1 MNFYQPFVYNRD
13 EILRKFEY
21 KTKETLTDID
31 IPTDCQLF
39 FKENY
44 RFFLGNEGYFYIKT
58 AQNSKNHRK
67 NRENVIIEA
76 YLLEMLNE
84 YEQGFLL
91 KYHGIFHSSEN
102 LEIKAESGIFS
113 LKNALKMGK
122 IYKID
127 EIAYFLSEICE
138 ILAFLEEIGVAYR
151 NLNEK
156 NVILIEK
163 ISEKKKFCYR
173 LIDFSNACL
182 LRIGEKLITKDKIEE
197 NSKIPEKTDKKTDFF
212 NVFKADVYDLAL
224 LCLKM
229 MGFNEK
235 PAFLEEKC
243 EFFNENQHKIREILL
258 EMLHENPGKRPNFIK
273 IKAFIEKKE
282 AKSPNDEY
290 FYYKIWRKKR
300 FFNETSEKSFFLA
313 QQFMKQKQWS
323 EAKFH
328 LKQQENSTNFAL
340 LSQIY
345 QKINKFEKSR
355 FFLEKNLVFSEE
367 NSRNIAEAYASLA
380 EFSCFM
386 GNYSEAEV
394 FCLKSIEN
402 SENSDNLSGFY
413 SILGKIYTKMGK
425 FREAEEN
432 YIYSIEL
439 LKENQL
445 ENTNF
450 FAVSLNNMGNFY
462 LKMRN
467 FEKSIDFFNKSKEI
481 IEKNS
486 LSDDLLIKIMINL
499 GNFYLKIKDFKKSGS
514 FFADSLLKTLEIYQE
529 NSSEHAEALSN
540 IAKFHL
546 KSGNLPAADQ
556 NYQKS
561 LEILSYFQE
570 SLIKIAEIYQKLASI
585 HDKLFKFESARKFYE
600 NSVEI
605 YQKLFGRNHEYT
617 ATALNN
623 LACFFVSREENLDK
637 VEEIFLKVLSIK
649 SRKSKILFNLA
660 RFYERKGK
668 IKESEEYFLQLLELN
683 TSIYGLKHEKTFKVL
698 RNLGILHRE
707 KGNLKKS
714 EDFLTKALKIA
725 KWNIKINA
733 FKRAYQ
739 TVESLPSINRGDTR
753 LLSQAFAKIEKLG
766 EDASLS
772 QESPGL
778 NQNIRLYQE
787 KTENGGF
794 LREIKENEEGDDWR
808 VTAKIEIIGDLVELY
823 QKMGHF
829 SKALEVYTTE
839 IDNLTEFHGGN
850 MREIAILFN
859 NIAFLAYK
867 AKNFTVSESFF
878 MKSIDI
884 FLDLYGEND
893 SNTGISIQNL
903 GTFYQNIGEYDKSL
917 EFYNRA
923 LNIFDMVYGDYH
935 EKIANIC
942 SDIADLHLKRGQL
955 KEAEEILERGVKVF
969 RICYGE
975 ENPEFFQE
983 KIDLLNEIKQEIN
996 KTAFDLIKGSFLSKK

>member
-1 MNFYQPFVYNRD
+1 M
-13 EILRKFEY
+13 
-21 KTKETLTDID
+21 D
-31 IPTDCQLF
+31 IPSDFLLF
-39 FKENY
+39 SKENY
-44 RFFLGNEGYFYIKT
+44 NFYIGKEGYFYIKT
-58 AQNSKNHRK
+58 AENSKNRRK
-67 NRENVIIEA
+67 IRENAIIEA
-76 YLLEMLNE
+76 YLLEMIDE
-84 YEQGFLL
+84 YEQDFLL
-91 KYHGIFHSSEN
+91 KYQGIFTSSNEN
-102 LEIKAESGIFS
+102 LEIKAETGVFS

-122 IYKID
+122 IYKME
-127 EIAYFLSEICE
+127 EIGLFLSEICQ
-138 ILAFLEEIGVAYR
+138 ILAFFEEIGLAFR
-151 NLNEK
+151 NLKEK
-156 NVILIEK
+156 NVVFIEK
-163 ISEKKKFCYR
+163 ISEKKRFSYR

-182 LRIGEKLITKDKIEE
+182 LRKGEKLISKDKIEG
-197 NSKIPEKTDKKTDFF
+197 NSEIPEKNDRKTGFF

-229 MGFNEK
+229 MGVNEK
-235 PAFLEEKC
+235 NTFFEEKGQNY
-243 EFFNENQHKIREILL
+243 EENQHKIREILL
-258 EMLHENPGKRPNFIK
+258 EMLQENPGKRPNFLQ
-273 IKAFIEKKE
+273 IKAFIDKSE
-282 AKSPNDEY
+282 AKSAAIDEY
-290 FYYKIWRKKR
+290 FYYKLWRKRR
-300 FFNETSEKSFFLA
+300 FSKKTSEKSLFLA
-313 QQFMKQKQWS
+313 RQFMNLKQWS

-328 LKQQENSTNFAL
+328 LKQHESSKNFAEL
-340 LSQIY
+340 AEIY
-345 QKINKFEKSR
+345 QKVNKFEKSR
-355 FFLEKNLVFSEE
+355 YFLQKNLSFSQE
-367 NSRNIAEAYASLA
+367 NSRNIAEAYALLA
-380 EFSCFM
+380 EFSFFM
-386 GNYSEAEV
+386 CGYSEAEV

-413 SILGKIYTKMGK
+413 SILGKIYRKMGK
-425 FREAEEN
+425 LREAEEN
-432 YIYSIEL
+432 YIYSTEL

-445 ENTNF
+445 ENTEV
-450 FAVSLNNMGNFY
+450 FAVSLNNLGNFY
-462 LKMRN
+462 LKMKN
-467 FEKSIDFFNKSKEI
+467 YGKSIELFNKSREI
-481 IEKNS
+481 IERNS
-486 LSDDLLIKIMINL
+486 LSDDLLIKIIINL

-514 FFADSLLKTLEIYQE
+514 FFANSLLKTLEIYQE

-546 KSGNLPAADQ
+546 KSGNLSSAEQ

-561 LEILSYFQE
+561 LQILSFFQE
-570 SLIKIAEIYQKLASI
+570 NLIKIAEIYQKLASI
-585 HDKLFKFESARKFYE
+585 HHKLLKFESAKKFYE

-605 YQKLFGRNHEYT
+605 YQKLFGLSHEYT

-668 IKESEEYFLQLLELN
+668 IKESEDYFLQLLDQN
-683 TSIYGLKHEKTFKVL
+683 TAIYGPKHQKTFQVL
-698 RNLGILHRE
+698 RNLGILHRD

-714 EDFLTKALKIA
+714 EDFLTKALTIA

-733 FKRAYQ
+733 FHRTHQ
-739 TVESLPSINRGDTR
+739 TVESLPNIEKGGSR
-753 LLSQAFAKIEKLG
+753 LLSHAFSKIEKLG

-778 NQNIRLYQE
+778 PQSISLFQE
-787 KTENGGF
+787 KEN
-794 LREIKENEEGDDWR
+794 LREMMPENDEVDDWR
-808 VTAKIEIIGDLVELY
+808 LNAKVEIIGDLVELY

-829 SKALEVYTTE
+829 SKALDVYTAE
-839 IDNLTEFHGGN
+839 IDNLTEFHGAN

-878 MKSIDI
+878 VKSINI
-884 FLDLYGEND
+884 FIDLYGEND

-903 GTFYQNIGEYDKSL
+903 GTFYQNTGEYDKSL
-917 EFYNRA
+917 EFYSRA
-923 LNIFDMVYGDYH
+923 LNIFDMVYGSYH

-942 SDIADLHLKRGQL
+942 SDIAELHLKRGQL

-969 RICYGE
+969 RVCYGE

-996 KTAFDLIKGSFLSKK
+996 KTPFDLLKGSFFSKK